1 MLQPEKKQ
9 VANMFYNSF
18 TVNENILMFQDSST
32 FGQLYTLFDLDLSFN
47 QLQKL
52 GRGVFSGLASLRA
65 IQVKIQINLNLKH
78 YFYSFEDISFGNTVA
93 IIAFHYSKFT

>member
-1 MLQPEKKQ
+1 MLQPEKKH
-9 VANMFYNSF
+9 VANMFYNCF
-18 TVNENILMFQDSST
+18 TVNENILIFQDSST

-65 IQVKIQINLNLKH
+65 IQVKIQINLYLKH
-78 YFYSFEDISFGNTVA
+78 YFYSVKVKVNVI
-93 IIAFHYSKFT
+93 